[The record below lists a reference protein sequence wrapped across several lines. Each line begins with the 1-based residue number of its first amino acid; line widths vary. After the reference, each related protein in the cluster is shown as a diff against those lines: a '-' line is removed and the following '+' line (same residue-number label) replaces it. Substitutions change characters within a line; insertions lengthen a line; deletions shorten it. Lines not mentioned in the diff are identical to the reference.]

1 MTIIEKKKTLKR
13 IIETLP
19 DDKLDEAILVVEDL
33 AQKDEKRI
41 NFVKELLQ
49 KEKALFE
56 KLAQ

>member
-1 MTIIEKKKTLKR
+1 MEKKKTLKR

-41 NFVKELLQ
+41 DFVKELLQ